1 MQAFLPVVFTAGN
14 DIKKQDKG
22 SEDRNADP
30 LNFRRSFQRVYC
42 FNIVYSISECVFA
55 RDRCFPVTPRSGCD
69 RNTCNGIS
77 ANICTGDP
85 AQLPCLCRISC
96 VSGYVH
102 ETIYAGRVSSSSYI
116 NPVWT
121 CTLSSQED
129 YESAVVCDKER
140 PARSRT
146 CHGCLF
152 RLHRQCPSGPGHAP
166 PQSLSDRR
174 DFRLFSMSHAPC
186 GLGHCPHGCRAF
198 FNVPKC
204 HSDHCL
210 CPAPVHRGKD
220 DRGDSPGRRG
230 RSGTRAGLQ
239 R

>member
-96 VSGYVH
+96 VSGYMN
-102 ETIYAGRVSSSSYI
+102 ETRNAGRVCSSSYI
-116 NPVWT
+116 NPV
-121 CTLSSQED
+121 
-129 YESAVVCDKER
+129 
-140 PARSRT
+140 
-146 CHGCLF
+146 
-152 RLHRQCPSGPGHAP
+152 
-166 PQSLSDRR
+166 
-174 DFRLFSMSHAPC
+174 
-186 GLGHCPHGCRAF
+186 
-198 FNVPKC
+198 
-204 HSDHCL
+204 
-210 CPAPVHRGKD
+210 
-220 DRGDSPGRRG
+220 
-230 RSGTRAGLQ
+230 
-239 R
+239 

>member
-96 VSGYVH
+96 VRLYERNQKCGSSLQFFLHKSGM
-102 ETIYAGRVSSSSYI
+102 
-116 NPVWT
+116 
-121 CTLSSQED
+121 D
-129 YESAVVCDKER
+129 
-140 PARSRT
+140 
-146 CHGCLF
+146 
-152 RLHRQCPSGPGHAP
+152 LHLIITG
-166 PQSLSDRR
+166 
-174 DFRLFSMSHAPC
+174 
-186 GLGHCPHGCRAF
+186 GL
-198 FNVPKC
+198 
-204 HSDHCL
+204 
-210 CPAPVHRGKD
+210 
-220 DRGDSPGRRG
+220 
-230 RSGTRAGLQ
+230 
-239 R
+239 